1 MEKIPIRIA
10 PLALA
15 LLLVWNCGSPPPPP
29 GAGESRGALPDLRGW
44 TVMVLPVQLK
54 TGVPQ
59 GVQADPELAHALR
72 TQGEG
77 VTWVFPP
84 EIEEV
89 LGRSPAVPT
98 QIRALPV
105 HVFLQTEVNRIGDP
119 LFGHLLRLGGLT
131 GADVALIPVELKYG
145 EGGAYSISV
154 ALVGTSTGR
163 VSWFGVIEGGTG
175 DAQDPATLA
184 SVAEVLARTLL
195 PFG

>member
-1 MEKIPIRIA
+1 
-10 PLALA
+10 
-15 LLLVWNCGSPPPPP
+15 
-29 GAGESRGALPDLRGW
+29 
-44 TVMVLPVQLK
+44 MVLPVQLK
-54 TGVPQ
+54 SGVPQ
-59 GVQADPELAHALR
+59 GIQADPELAHALR

-98 QIRALPV
+98 RIRALPV
-105 HVFLQTEVNRIGDP
+105 HVFLQAEVNRVGDP

-145 EGGAYSISV
+145 EGGAYSMSV
-154 ALVGTSTGR
+154 ALVGASTGR
-163 VSWFGVIEGGTG
+163 VSWYGVIEGSAGE
-175 DAQDPATLA
+175 AQNPATLA